1 MTERIKIE
9 RDLSQ
14 FVEQTRKT
22 YEKILA
28 EAQEDEKVIG
38 FVLGGGRGKGFSTE
52 HSDYDISFI
61 VSDADRDEYVERYQK
76 RYYSTE
82 AIDIH
87 VFSLSEFKAYAAWGT
102 PDHVH
107 AYNFT
112 HLKPQIDRT
121 GEIQRIIE
129 EKGRLPES
137 EVRKYT
143 ADQLDGFI
151 NSYYRAIK
159 NGRDGSAFASHLDGS
174 ESLPFL
180 IGALY
185 GLEGRLKPY
194 NKYLEWEF
202 KNHPLKDFPYEGQE
216 FLEKMRLVLATGDME
231 VLKDI
236 YRVMEKLFI
245 ERGHEE
251 TVHGW
256 DGYYLG

>member
-1 MTERIKIE
+1 MTDRIKVE
-9 RDLSQ
+9 RDLPK
-14 FVEQTRKT
+14 FVAQTKT
-22 YEKILA
+22 IYEKILA

-38 FVLGGGRGKGFSTE
+38 FVLGGGRGKGFSTD

-61 VSDADRDEYVERYQK
+61 ISDADRDEYVEKYQK
-76 RYYSTE
+76 RYFSTE

-121 GEIQRIIE
+121 GEIQSILI
-129 EKGRLPES
+129 EKGRLPEV
-137 EVRKYT
+137 EVHKYT

-159 NGRDGSAFASHLDGS
+159 NGRDGNVLASHLDAS

-180 IGALY
+180 VAALF

-194 NKYLEWEF
+194 NKYLEWEL
-202 KNHPLKDFPYEGQE
+202 KNHPLKDFPWDEE
-216 FLEKMRLVLATGDME
+216 DFLKKIKRILTSGDMGI
-231 VLKDI
+231 LKDV
-236 YRVMEKLFI
+236 YQTVEKFFMA
-245 ERGHEE
+245 RGHEE
-251 TVHGW
+251 TIHGW